1 MAEVPAHGALPVRT
15 TAREVVGGFMARL
28 RHLPQVALTPFLVL
42 FLVQGGLMLLRGGG
56 GDDGQS
62 SPLAAIAVLA
72 AIPVVVFAYAAF
84 LVDWLR
90 LVLLGPEQAGTGPR
104 LSVGGRDARM
114 LASGILVAVLALLAS
129 IPGIVLGMLAG
140 GSPVAG
146 VVAALVTLLLA
157 LTAAVSFGLVLPA
170 VAVDRSLGMGAAWS
184 AARPV
189 LVKIAGIVALTLLPV
204 HLLVSSS
211 GVAYAVMLSGDGPV
225 VPVMVL
231 TLVLEFVELALLG
244 SLLAALHQRL
254 LGDPTRAEAA

>member
-1 MAEVPAHGALPVRT
+1 VAEVPADGALPIRA

-42 FLVQGGLMLLRGGG
+42 FLVQGGLMLVGGAG
-56 GDDGQS
+56 GNGQG
-62 SPLAAIAVLA
+62 SPLAAIAVLV
-72 AIPVVVFAYAAF
+72 AIPAVLFCYAAF

-104 LSVGGRDARM
+104 LSVGGRDVRM

-140 GSPVAG
+140 GSPLAG
-146 VVAALVTLLLA
+146 VVAAIVTLVLA
-157 LTAAVSFGLVLPA
+157 LTAAASFGLVLPA
-170 VAVDRSLGMGAAWS
+170 VAVDRSLRMGAAWA

-189 LVKIAGIVALTLLPV
+189 LVKIAGIVVLTLLPL

-211 GVAYAVMLSGDGPV
+211 GVAYALMLSGEGPV

-231 TLVLEFVELALLG
+231 TLVLEFVELGLLG
-244 SLLAALHQRL
+244 TLLAVLHRHL